1 MLDFLV
7 HLSSWL
13 SGSPTYM
20 LQNGAYAPKKKEM
33 LREQAPGL
41 DPASQSQ
48 PGHQGSPS
56 TKGWFSPSWLLTAPV
71 AGHSYLIWGKY
82 ALGSLWD
89 GGMALYFPTPWL
101 DVLWTASPRSTFKVQ
116 SASLSMVSHT
126 LELSHLTNYCLN
138 CVIKDVSYCYYKRMD
153 SYIIYEIRKLL
164 FAQYLLFC
172 HAWDTF
178 G

>member
-20 LQNGAYAPKKKEM
+20 LQNGAYAPKKEM

-126 LELSHLTNYCLN
+126 LELSHLTNYSDPSLN
-138 CVIKDVSYCYYKRMD
+138 GTVQFPALNGTEKEKIIKGVSSGHID
-153 SYIIYEIRKLL
+153 L
-164 FAQYLLFC
+164 FYTPLEAPWFVL
-172 HAWDTF
+172 
-178 G
+178 

>member
-1 MLDFLV
+1 
-7 HLSSWL
+7 
-13 SGSPTYM
+13 
-20 LQNGAYAPKKKEM
+20 M
-33 LREQAPGL
+33 LREQAQGL

-48 PGHQGSPS
+48 SGYQGSPS
-56 TKGWFSPSWLLTAPV
+56 TEGWFSPFLAFDSSVALQTYLT
-71 AGHSYLIWGKY
+71 WGKY
-82 ALGSLWD
+82 ALGSLWN
-89 GGMALYFPTPWL
+89 GEWPYTSRHPECKRALNWIPH
-101 DVLWTASPRSTFKVQ
+101 STFEVQ
-116 SASLSMVSHT
+116 SVSLSMVSHT